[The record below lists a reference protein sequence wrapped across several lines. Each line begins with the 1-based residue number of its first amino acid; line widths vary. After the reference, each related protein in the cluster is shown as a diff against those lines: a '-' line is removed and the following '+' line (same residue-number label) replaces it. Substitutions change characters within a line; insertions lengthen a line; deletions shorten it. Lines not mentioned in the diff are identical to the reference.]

1 MGKDKAESS
10 AQRAIVPG
18 DKRQLQRRPDES
30 ESAHAGR
37 IAYCRLPPGKRSI
50 AAAYRSVKGKPL
62 DDDTKSPGYFGAW
75 AKRFHWKEY
84 AAAWDA
90 LQQGLTAQPENEQ
103 LTAARK
109 ETIKQAEELQALI
122 QQEIERLKGTER
134 RPRLW
139 PASAGADRTADLAN
153 LASALRDAS
162 AARLAALGG
171 IDPDYE

>member
-1 MGKDKAESS
+1 MSKDKAEKG
-10 AQRAIVPG
+10 AQHPIIPG
-18 DKRQLQRRPDES
+18 GKRLQRRPDES
-30 ESAHAGR
+30 ETAHAAR
-37 IAYCRLPPGKRSI
+37 IAYCQLPPAERTI

-62 DDDTKSPGYFGAW
+62 DADIKTPGYFGAW
-75 AKRFHWKEY
+75 AAKHKWKEY

-90 LQQGLTAQPENEQ
+90 YHQGLTAHPEDEQ

-109 ETIKQAEELQALI
+109 ETVEQAEQLQALI

-139 PASAGADRTADLAN
+139 PASAGADRPADLAN
-153 LASALRDAS
+153 LAAALRDAS